1 MSRIIDLST
10 HNEPFVTVAELAA
23 YWQVHRATV
32 YRDVAKGALR
42 PHYLPSGTMRVSIEA
57 ARAYGK
63 PQE

>member
-1 MSRIIDLST
+1 MSAIVDLAT
-10 HNEPFVTVAELAA
+10 HPEPYVTIADIAE
-23 YWQVHRATV
+23 YWQVHRRTV

-42 PHYLPSGTMRVSIEA
+42 PHYLPSGTIRIAIED